1 MLHFD
6 GFPQNSPHDLYAHQ
20 VIAVSLSALPQV
32 PRLNPHGH
40 CPFSTLCAC
49 VCACDKGPGG
59 KGGMMEIKCVCVCA
73 CRPVHFK
80 SQSKAASVI
89 MMYET

>member
-1 MLHFD
+1 M
-6 GFPQNSPHDLYAHQ
+6 
-20 VIAVSLSALPQV
+20 
-32 PRLNPHGH
+32 RL
-40 CPFSTLCAC
+40 C
-49 VCACDKGPGG
+49 VCACDKGPGE